1 MVGIFVCC
9 CILEGHAEP
18 EPVEEND
25 GAWSGDG
32 EWYLKLCCHR
42 WLHVTCSQLG
52 HVCGKRQCECG
63 AIGAGMS
70 CGNMCEV

>member
-1 MVGIFVCC
+1 
-9 CILEGHAEP
+9 
-18 EPVEEND
+18 
-25 GAWSGDG
+25 
-32 EWYLKLCCHR
+32 
-42 WLHVTCSQLG
+42 VTCSQLG